1 MSLQREQ
8 TLTSALTMAV
18 LYFSL
23 NYLERSAVVSN
34 WLDRYGNE
42 QKSGMCLSGWEWR
55 SGDVIGVM
63 TWEIKFALIFWHI
76 RGLCTIKTPC
86 KFHSLKP
93 PPHYK
98 QSIYLIKL
106 QKQLVWIWGARWHH
120 RGTNICINIASRARH
135 WRIVIFSHSPP
146 AFSRST
152 AEGQCRVASK
162 ENRNYNH
169 CHYLVYSGYSIQM
182 RVHFLTQSTCLSLS
196 SIAQMEWKNI
206 RFNTFDLNS
215 SFVSLYRYQ

>member
-1 MSLQREQ
+1 MQFRINGSLSYHIYQCILIFQ
-8 TLTSALTMAV
+8 ITLNNVKSSIKEFTKRTNPDLSITVAV

-23 NYLERSAVVSN
+23 NYLERSAVVSYC
-34 WLDRYGNE
+34 LDRYGNE

-63 TWEIKFALIFWHI
+63 TWEIKFALIFWHR

-98 QSIYLIKL
+98 QSIYLMKL

-135 WRIVIFSHSPP
+135 RQIVIFSP
-146 AFSRST
+146 
-152 AEGQCRVASK
+152 
-162 ENRNYNH
+162 
-169 CHYLVYSGYSIQM
+169 
-182 RVHFLTQSTCLSLS
+182 
-196 SIAQMEWKNI
+196 
-206 RFNTFDLNS
+206 
-215 SFVSLYRYQ
+215 